1 MAHATYKIVKGSIE
15 EHKDYTSMKVSFN
28 GKSPEYWEARGLGAD
43 GVRAQ
48 LEATAEVDLAAA
60 SKEDPKPEVQKEVV
74 PLVEGV
80 EVSVGEEAPV
90 GEEEPKPKQAKR
102 AVKGKEEHED

>member
-48 LEATAEVDLAAA
+48 LEATAEVDLVMV
-60 SKEDPKPEVQKEVV
+60 SKEDLESEVQKEVV

-80 EVSVGEEAPV
+80 EVPV